1 MSALFPRS
9 RLHTVLG
16 AWSEHPTVDY
26 ALGAAVL
33 AAAFAPAW
41 RGTADVL
48 AAAGQD
54 DLTGLYQTLVGL
66 SGVLLGF
73 ILTAFSI
80 YQALTPTA
88 RLQRLVRHHR
98 ETIDRTFMACMR
110 YCAFAAAA
118 FLTLSVAAATGITGP
133 LSRAGAYAVTV
144 VLALRTVRLL
154 WMFTGLTE
162 KSAPTAA
169 ETTAG

>member
-1 MSALFPRS
+1 MSALLQRS

-16 AWSEHPTVDY
+16 AWSEHPAVDY

-48 AAAGQD
+48 AAAEQD
-54 DLTGLYQTLVGL
+54 NLTGLYQTLVGL

-118 FLTLSVAAATGITGP
+118 FLALSVAAATGTTGP
-133 LSRAGAYAVTV
+133 LSRGAAYAVTV

-162 KSAPTAA
+162 KSAPAA